1 MNKQQ
6 LSNLLSSDEIAGR
19 IIRDVATLEWELD
32 LMLTRYFT
40 AQDRFNEFCE
50 IILARFSFQQKIE
63 ILRKM
68 SFPARMKSQPNAV
81 KSLDKFRKLRNIMA
95 HNAYISDKE
104 LDAIYHDNE
113 IMTFL
118 SDFPKSYLKEFRAN
132 KNRINRLMY
141 SRLVRM
147 NKENH
152 NKANAADAKNRAAD

>member
-6 LSNLLSSDEIAGR
+6 LGSLLNSDDVAGR

-40 AQDRFNEFCE
+40 AQDRFYEFWE

-63 ILRKM
+63 ILHKM

-81 KSLDKFRKLRNIMA
+81 KSLNKFRKLRNIMA
-95 HNAYISDKE
+95 HNAFISDKE

-113 IMTFL
+113 IMAFL
-118 SDFPKSYLKEFRAN
+118 SDYPKSYLKEFRAN
-132 KNRINRLMY
+132 KNRINRLLH
-141 SRLVRM
+141 SRLVRI
-147 NKENH
+147 NKE
-152 NKANAADAKNRAAD
+152 KS